1 MTWKN
6 NHISLP
12 PVNIYEFFK
21 AISGEL
27 PNFGLFFFSSWLS
40 SLASLQ
46 RLLNLLLGE
55 LLCVC
60 LSFCVCVCVC
70 LYLSFHVPLT
80 FSSLLIFPSFSFF
93 LSSSSPSYSL
103 SSHFS
108 PFLSLYF
115 IFFSF
120 FSFLPLYFS
129 TPLASPLPLSSYLT
143 SLLFSY
149 SLASL
154 LTSPG

>member
-1 MTWKN
+1 MSFLRT
-6 NHISLP
+6 SLENYLIL
-12 PVNIYEFFK
+12 VCFFLVHG
-21 AISGEL
+21 SVL
-27 PNFGLFFFSSWLS
+27 
-40 SLASLQ
+40 SLAS
-46 RLLNLLLGE
+46 NASSTYSSVSCCV
-55 LLCVC
+55 CVC

-108 PFLSLYF
+108 PFLSLFF